1 MYLQVKKKGIEII
14 MHLKQSSLSK
24 NVMKTTS
31 GVLAALSVLSN
42 SAFAISP
49 DDSKKSSSISPN
61 FIIGITVGGLLMAS
75 GFSLWCTVKSEKI
88 RALMDYRDS
97 LDTIN
102 STKNKTGLY
111 HEICI
116 VEEFLKNKFHKDNA
130 QKFKRRF
137 KKIKEKINE
146 IDDKNITVFSSFKVI
161 LVEDLKSIVTNVLE
175 DTNLNE
181 TGKVTDFDCKIK
193 KVEKKVEDKSV
204 ESQTTEPQINES
216 KTSESKISKFQTN
229 ESQSNEPQTSESQT
243 TESKTN
249 ESKTTES
256 KTNES
261 KTTESKTNESK
272 TTESKTNESQTNE
285 SQTNESQANESKT
298 SEFQTTE
305 SQTTES
311 QISESQISESQITE
325 ARVDKTKINEK
336 SVGKE
341 SIVDEKYKQELR
353 EFIEKNLKS
362 ENLLNGI
369 TDDGIKMETLKMVVG
384 NLLAII
390 CRHDNPEAL
399 LVKKLKKTYELETLE
414 KVHQWIVS
422 IDEGVK
428 QFEEFYN
435 GCNLAVKAEVSLSVE
450 MLRKFA
456 DSFC

>member
-42 SAFAISP
+42 SAFAVSP

-229 ESQSNEPQTSESQT
+229 ESQSNESQINESQINESQINESQIT
-243 TESKTN
+243 QSKTN
-249 ESKTTES
+249 
-256 KTNES
+256 
-261 KTTESKTNESK
+261 
-272 TTESKTNESQTNE
+272 
-285 SQTNESQANESKT
+285 
-298 SEFQTTE
+298 E

-311 QISESQISESQITE
+311 QINESQTSESQTTE

-422 IDEGVK
+422 IDEGIK

-456 DSFC
+456 DSYC